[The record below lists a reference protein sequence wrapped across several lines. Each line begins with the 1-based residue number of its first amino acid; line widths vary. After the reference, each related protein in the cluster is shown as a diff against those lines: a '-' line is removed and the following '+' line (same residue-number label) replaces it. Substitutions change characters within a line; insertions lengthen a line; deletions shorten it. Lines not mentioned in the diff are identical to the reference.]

1 MGENDKTQFSFIF
14 CFFNYASGRASP
26 ASIENCKILANNPSP
41 RTGPRGNRC
50 CLILLVS
57 PNVPQFIITAAASDF
72 VPLGPIL
79 FFKPT
84 HKGPNTQSG
93 NQIWSNFF
101 HFATTPPAA
110 SNRLFIHFAIK
121 RSARTERSS
130 DEATGRPSDRSTDS
144 TTERSSDR
152 PGDKP
157 SRQPKPLV
165 IFKINPVSY
174 THLRA
179 HETLR

>member
-1 MGENDKTQFSFIF
+1 MKPMFLDSV
-14 CFFNYASGRASP
+14 C
-26 ASIENCKILANNPSP
+26 
-41 RTGPRGNRC
+41 
-50 CLILLVS
+50 
-57 PNVPQFIITAAASDF
+57 VPQFIITAAASDF

-93 NQIWSNFF
+93 NQIWSIFL

-152 PGDKP
+152 PSDKP
-157 SRQPKPLV
+157 SKQSKPLV
-165 IFKINPVSY
+165 IFKINRCSIFDCLSINP
-174 THLRA
+174 
-179 HETLR
+179 